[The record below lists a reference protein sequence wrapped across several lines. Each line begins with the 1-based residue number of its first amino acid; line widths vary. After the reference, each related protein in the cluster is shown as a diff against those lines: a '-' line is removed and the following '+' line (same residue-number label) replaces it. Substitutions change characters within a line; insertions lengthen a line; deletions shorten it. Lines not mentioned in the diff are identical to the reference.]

1 MALCPFAEH
10 KLIPPGSNDP
20 AIRPRMAILHIAVTD
35 AWSLFDFFKFRSGGI
50 ESHFYITWRGKIEQY
65 RDTEFEADANYR
77 ANPFA
82 ISIETQGW
90 AGGKWNR
97 AQRRAIKRLLLWLH
111 EEHGIPLRKPGKW
124 YGSGVGYH
132 SQFPE
137 WSPVAKSCPGAA
149 RIAQYIDWLLPWMA
163 EQVSP
168 VAKFRKAVAPLLEAA
183 VKATPAE
190 RTAAH
195 RMYEG
200 MLAYLA
206 EGPRK

>member
-20 AIRPRMAILHIAVTD
+20 AITPRAAILHVAVTD
-35 AWSLFDFFKFRSGGI
+35 VWSLFEFFRDRSGGI
-50 ESHFYITWRGKIEQY
+50 ESHFYITWRGVIEQY
-65 RDTEFEADANYR
+65 RDTEWEADANYR

-82 ISIETQGW
+82 VSIETQGW
-90 AGGKWNR
+90 AGGRWNR

-111 EEHGIPLRKPGKW
+111 EEHAIPLRKPSRWHGA
-124 YGSGVGYH
+124 GVGFH

-137 WSPVAKSCPGAA
+137 WSPVAKSCPGEA
-149 RIAQYIDWLLPWMA
+149 RIAQYHKLLVPWMA

-168 VAKFRKAVAPLLEAA
+168 VAKFRQAVAPLLEAA
-183 VKATPAE
+183 VKATPE
-190 RTAAH
+190 SRVAAH